1 MNTVFYMLRSE
12 FEADDSYTGS
22 QVMSVILKTIK
33 VWAMFYTGVN
43 RKSVDTQSTFWVKIH
58 QIDPVASVSL
68 LRKGSI

>member
-43 RKSVDTQSTFWVKIH
+43 RKSVDTQST
-58 QIDPVASVSL
+58 PLS
-68 LRKGSI
+68 